1 MRSRLRAVAA
11 IAAFALLA
19 TACGARGAPPQAAVD
34 LADWD
39 TVVAGARDQTVRWWM
54 FGGDQRANTFVDE
67 HVRPA
72 AQRLGVVV
80 ERVPVSDT
88 ADAVRRVLAE
98 RDAARQAGSVDLIW
112 INGENFA
119 AGREADLWLQDWATR
134 LPNAAL
140 VDWHDETIAT
150 DFGVPVDGQSS
161 PWNRAAFVFAHDR
174 ARTPQPPSGFD
185 DLLAWARRNP
195 GRFTYPAPPDFTG
208 SAFVR
213 QAVQAL
219 GEDEAFA
226 LLAELKPLQWRQGEA
241 FPASEAELNQLFGD
255 NQVDVAMSYDPTF
268 VATGVLQGVFPA
280 TAAPF
285 VLDDGTLQN
294 TSYVTIPASAGNLE
308 GALVVAD
315 LLLDPELQA
324 AMADPSVWGMPPVVD
339 LERLP
344 DGQRRLFADLGAG
357 EHMLADLGT
366 VVRELPARRVEE
378 VDRRWRDEVL
388 R

>member
-1 MRSRLRAVAA
+1 M
-11 IAAFALLA
+11 
-19 TACGARGAPPQAAVD
+19 AVD
-34 LADWD
+34 LDDWD
-39 TVVAGARDQTVRWWM
+39 SVTAAARGQTVRWWM
-54 FGGDQRANTFVDE
+54 FGGDQRANTYVDE
-67 HVRPA
+67 HVGPA
-72 AQRLGVVV
+72 ARRLGVEV
-80 ERVPVSDT
+80 ERVPVTDT

-98 RDAARQAGSVDLIW
+98 RDAGVGAGSVDLIW

-119 AGREADLWLQDWATR
+119 AGKEAGLWLEDWATR
-134 LPNAAL
+134 LPNASL
-140 VDWHDETIAT
+140 VDWDDATISI

-174 ARTPQPPSGFD
+174 ARLPEPPGSFEE
-185 DLLAWARRNP
+185 LLSWARRNP

-226 LLAELKPLQWRQGEA
+226 LLAELKPLQWREGAA

-255 NQVDVAMSYDPTF
+255 GQVDVAMSYDPSF
-268 VATGVLQGVFPA
+268 VASGVLQGAFPP

-285 VLDDGTLQN
+285 LLDDGTLQN
-294 TSYVTIPASAGNLE
+294 TSYVTIPASAGNLA

-315 LLLDPELQA
+315 LLLEPQLQA
-324 AMADPSVWGMPPVVD
+324 TMADPAVWGMPPVI
-339 LERLP
+339 ERARLP
-344 DGQRRLFADLGAG
+344 ADQRALFAEPAAG
-357 EHMLADLGT
+357 DHVLADLGR
-366 VVRELPARRVEE
+366 VVAELPAGRVEE
-378 VDRRWRDEVL
+378 IDRRWRDEVL